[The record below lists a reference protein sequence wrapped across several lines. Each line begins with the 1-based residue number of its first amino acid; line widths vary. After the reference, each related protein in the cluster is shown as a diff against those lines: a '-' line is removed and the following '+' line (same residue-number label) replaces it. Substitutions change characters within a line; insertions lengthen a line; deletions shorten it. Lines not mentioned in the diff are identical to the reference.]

1 MYVLRHYLVPYIQ
14 RSFTVTATF
23 INLYKVL
30 WSILKEHETKSHL
43 EWYPVWSGLD
53 SKHPSIPH
61 RTCDHMPSHTCL
73 RDVLDSST
81 QYMKPT
87 TQRWVAVKK
96 NMKTLNTPAYH
107 LYRAE
112 TFTGVYYGTRKWRK
126 WVWLELGK
134 EFTWASKIVPF
145 FVRWMYWKT
154 LLYFFSWHTF

>member
-61 RTCDHMPSHTCL
+61 KTCDHTPSHTCL

-96 NMKTLNTPAYH
+96 HEDTEYTCISPLQSWNFYWGLLWYKKMA
-107 LYRAE
+107 
-112 TFTGVYYGTRKWRK
+112 GMGMVGTWKRIY
-126 WVWLELGK
+126 LGK
-134 EFTWASKIVPF
+134 QNCPIFCSMNVLKNP
-145 FVRWMYWKT
+145 T
-154 LLYFFSWHTF
+154 LFFSWHTF